1 VNAAA
6 PERSRLCATSG
17 GHRTKPSLILG
28 RVVVGNALLGSLL
41 AILLIGFVLIRM
53 RR

>member
-1 VNAAA
+1 MNAAA
-6 PERSRLCATSG
+6 PDYDMLRARWS

-28 RVVVGNALLGSLL
+28 RVIVGNALLGSLL